1 MAPVARSNVVLFFRL
16 DSDLQLAIFDT
27 LDFADR

>member
-1 MAPVARSNVVLFFRL
+1 MAPVARSNTVLFFRL
-16 DSDLQLAIFDT
+16 DLDLQLAIFDT